1 MIKEIC
7 SIGIIIILIL
17 PFILKGMFKLND
29 YFGYIMG
36 IRFLIISSIAQ
47 PIFNFIIPISSYKD
61 NSNLDIDKLLN
72 LSMKERALTWLM
84 ELLSSILTLMILSYC
99 VSQIAKPT
107 QNSNT
112 VFLFISGIC
121 IQYIFPF
128 ALYLIL
134 PILSRNEKFLAII
147 EKHNMNKEYFTGEF
161 LVNSLKKTLSMV
173 MNDFGISLL
182 LLFYHKNLIGKG
194 FCYLNYFLPKI
205 IRFLILCCGLKFMDN
220 FFNLS
225 NALPLAFGIYY
236 FCKFAGS
243 GKLDVKYKDDWDS
256 E

>member
-7 SIGIIIILIL
+7 SIGIIIILVL
-17 PFILKGMFKLND
+17 PFILKGIFQLND

-36 IRFLIISSIAQ
+36 IRFLIISCIAQ
-47 PIFNFIIPISSYKD
+47 PIFNFIVPISSYKE
-61 NSNLDIDKLLN
+61 NSNLELDKLLN
-72 LSMKERALTWLM
+72 LSMKERVLTWLM
-84 ELLSSILTLMILSYC
+84 ELLSSILTLLILSYC

-134 PILSRNEKFLAII
+134 PVLSRNEKFLAII
-147 EKHNMNKEYFTGEF
+147 EKHKMNKEYFTGEF
-161 LVNSLKKTLSMV
+161 LVNSLKKTLSLV
-173 MNDFGISLL
+173 MNDFGMSLL
-182 LLFYHKNLIGKG
+182 LLFYHKNLISKG

-205 IRFLILCCGLKFMDN
+205 VRFLILCCGLKFFDN
-220 FFNLS
+220 CFNLS
-225 NALPLAFGIYY
+225 NALPLAFGLYY

-243 GKLDVKYKDDWDS
+243 GQLNVKYKDDS
-256 E
+256 EFE